1 MGVTE
6 VFGHRGTGYLPE
18 NTLES
23 FQLAFDQ
30 GSDAVEFDLVPTADS
45 QLIIRH
51 EPELSKTTNIA
62 ALEEFEGRKTKEVI
76 AGEEITGW
84 FSHRLTSREILQLR
98 ATERDS
104 RRTESAKNDG
114 KFMIPTLGD
123 LLAAPEFFGKK
134 LIIELKH
141 PDYFLE
147 QGFDLPQ
154 MLKMELDIAELDPE
168 ASHTFVIES
177 FDWRGLNRAKE
188 LIGDKASYV
197 FLAEPATTPEDID
210 LLIDAVSDNF
220 DGLSLALPQFL
231 SRFDQQVIEL
241 NDTLAKIK
249 DRGLLAYT
257 YTARIEQAID
267 VDRDFM
273 ALAEAGFDGVFA
285 DQPDI
290 FRKFVS
296 HKK

>member
-18 NTLES
+18 NTMES

-30 GSDAVEFDLVPTADS
+30 GSDAIEFDLVPTSDS

-62 ALEEFEGRKTKEVI
+62 ALDEFEKKKSTEVI

-104 RRTESAKNDG
+104 RRTESAENDG

-168 ASHTFVIES
+168 ASHNFVIES
-177 FDWRGLNRAKE
+177 FDWRGLIRAKE
-188 LIGDKASYV
+188 LIGEMASYV
-197 FLAEPATTPEDID
+197 FLAEPSTTPDDVD
-210 LLIDAVSDNF
+210 LLVDAVSDNF

-231 SRFDQQVIEL
+231 SKFDEEQIEL
-241 NDTLAKIK
+241 NDMLAKIK
-249 DRGLLAYT
+249 AKGLWAYT
-257 YTARIEQAID
+257 YTARIEQAIN
-267 VDRDFM
+267 VDRDFK
-273 ALAEAGFDGVFA
+273 ALAEAGFDGIFA

-296 HKK
+296 HEK